1 MATERNAPAQSV
13 GPEYRSESEKPTAT
27 VSTQV
32 AHDNVHVLAQTPQLI
47 ALLTCVALNHYS
59 TIITVVID

>member
-1 MATERNAPAQSV
+1 MSTGQKAPAQSV

-32 AHDNVHVLAQTPQLI
+32 SHENVHVLAQTPQLI
-47 ALLTCVALNHYS
+47 ALLT
-59 TIITVVID
+59 